1 MSGGTMN
8 NNGVAV
14 NHDAPSF
21 AGRQVLHDGLTEP
34 AGHRYCEYRRI
45 GVDDNHL
52 RFVVIAV
59 SVASGVSVV
68 SGVGHLSHQYM
79 WMPTT

>member
-8 NNGVAV
+8 DNRVAV

-21 AGRQVLHDGLTEP
+21 SWCQVLHHGLTEP
-34 AGHRYCEYRRI
+34 AGHRDCEYRRI
-45 GVDDNHL
+45 GVDDDNI
-52 RFVVIAV
+52 RFVVVAV
-59 SVASGVSVV
+59 SGISVV